1 MPRPEPIL
9 ATLDAV
15 FFLLLFLSTRRTE
28 MTVVIAIEERRVDFL
43 GLEFYLHS
51 LERCSDQHEM
61 SSVHEA
67 GFLE

>member
-15 FFLLLFLSTRRTE
+15 FFFLLLFLSTRRRE
-28 MTVVIAIEERRVDFL
+28 KSVVIAIEERRVDFL

-51 LERCSDQHEM
+51 LERCSDQHET
-61 SSVHEA
+61 VICPR
-67 GFLE
+67 GWFP